1 MPSKIPWTTETWN
14 PFHGCTPVS
23 AGCLHCWAKPMA
35 KRLAAM
41 GVKGYTK
48 KDPFAVRLMPDKL
61 DEPYHWRKPRLVFPG
76 SMGDMFHK
84 SIPTR
89 YIKKMFGVMADC
101 PQHIFQVL
109 TKRPARMA
117 THVNRHGWPE
127 NVWLGTS
134 IEDDRVLDERMQNM
148 TPWHFGRPGLSDAPR
163 KFVSWEPAIGYVDW
177 SRYLHRLNWLI
188 IGCESGPKR
197 RPFSERW
204 AIEAIAECRTRS
216 IPVFV
221 KQVPVYSPEDPCARG
236 RVSTNPDEWARPE
249 LRVQEY
255 PEAMMRVLGATA

>member
-1 MPSKIPWTTETWN
+1 MPSRIGWTGEAWN

-23 AGCLHCWAKPMA
+23 AGCLHCFAKPMA
-35 KRLAAM
+35 TRLAAM
-41 GVKGYTK
+41 GTRGYTK
-48 KDPFAVRLMPDKL
+48 KNPFAVRIMSDKL
-61 DEPYHWRKPRLVFPG
+61 EEPYHWRKPRLVFTG

-84 SIPTR
+84 SIPTD
-89 YIKKMFGVMADC
+89 YIKQMFKVMADC

-117 THVNRHGWPE
+117 THVNRCGWPE

-134 IEDDRVLDERMQNM
+134 IEDDRVLDERMQKM
-148 TPWHFGRPGLSDAPR
+148 TPWHYFEHPPGRPGLSDGPR
-163 KFVSWEPAIGYVDW
+163 KFVSWEPAIGHVDW
-177 SRYLHRLNWLI
+177 CRYLRRFNWLI

-197 RPFSERW
+197 RPFRNEGAVS
-204 AIEAIAECRTRS
+204 AIAECRNRG

-221 KQVPVYSPEDPCARG
+221 KQIIVDGKVSHDP
-236 RVSTNPDEWARPE
+236 SEWPKE

-255 PEAMMRVLGATA
+255 PADMRKLLEAAG